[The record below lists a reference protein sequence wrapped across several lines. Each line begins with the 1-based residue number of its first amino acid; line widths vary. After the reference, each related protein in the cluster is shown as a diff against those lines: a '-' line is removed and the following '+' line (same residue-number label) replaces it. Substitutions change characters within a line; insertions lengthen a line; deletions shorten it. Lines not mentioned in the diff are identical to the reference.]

1 VTGAVGVGPHRAAG
15 RIESPVEEQ
24 SFYSLVIVE
33 VLHVPQV
40 RDRGPHMRVQAPASM
55 SRAESASDQLYSPA
69 ATSGRTCA
77 RTTARPARSCDE
89 NRLLEPGHADRAELI
104 GDPHRLAR
112 GVAAVGIHG
121 RNRRASQRSMQASSS
136 SVSTGLVT

>member
-1 VTGAVGVGPHRAAG
+1 MLVTLRVRAAEYHAVTGLVLVGPHRAAG

-89 NRLLEPGHADRAELI
+89 TGSSNQVTPIAL
-104 GDPHRLAR
+104 
-112 GVAAVGIHG
+112 
-121 RNRRASQRSMQASSS
+121 SSS
-136 SVSTGLVT
+136 ATRTAWPVV